1 LKYAKDIREGIKFA
15 FSPELAELVLKGW
28 TVAESLVELDLDLD
42 VKDANETAAHLNLA
56 EFKDLYRQFSGTSK
70 GYAEKPT
77 RGWHFILNAIAAA
90 LPPEEAAYVISAVR
104 WTEHLTSHDANINV
118 EVRKG
123 PQAAEIIIKQFQI
136 FRQKRQVLINKN
148 RF

>member
-1 LKYAKDIREGIKFA
+1 MKYAKDIREGIKFA

-70 GYAEKPT
+70 GYAEEPA
-77 RGWHFILNAIAAA
+77 RGWHFIINTIHEA
-90 LPPEEAAYVISAVR
+90 LPEDESKYVIAVLR
-104 WTEHLTSHDANINV
+104 FMEHAILHESNIVIHFKNAQEVDTSRAHQKNV
-118 EVRKG
+118 ASCRTRLVK
-123 PQAAEIIIKQFQI
+123 K
-136 FRQKRQVLINKN
+136 NKL
-148 RF
+148 